1 MPILLYRVDERLI
14 HGQVVVGWG
23 NNLKF
28 DQIVLL
34 NDQVAS
40 NPWERELY
48 LACVPPEMRATIL
61 PVDEGTT
68 KVLQNG
74 FEGKRSVILVD
85 SPFDILRMVEK
96 GVKIESVNV
105 GGVHSRKGRMEILPY
120 IFLSQEEISAFKK
133 IISAGIRCECRD
145 VPLAEKHNL
154 SILFDKLKL

>member
-40 NPWERELY
+40 NPWERELC
-48 LACVPPEMRATIL
+48 LACVPPEMKATIL
-61 PVDEGTT
+61 PVDEGAT

-105 GGVHSRKGRMEILPY
+105 GGVHSKKGRMEILPY
-120 IFLSQEEISAFKK
+120 VFLSQEEISAFKK

>member
-61 PVDEGTT
+61 PVDEGAT
-68 KVLQNG
+68 KTLQNG
-74 FEGKRSVILVD
+74 FEGKRAVILVD
-85 SPFDILRMVEK
+85 SPFDIPRMVEK

-105 GGVHSRKGRMEILPY
+105 GGVHSKKGRMEILPY